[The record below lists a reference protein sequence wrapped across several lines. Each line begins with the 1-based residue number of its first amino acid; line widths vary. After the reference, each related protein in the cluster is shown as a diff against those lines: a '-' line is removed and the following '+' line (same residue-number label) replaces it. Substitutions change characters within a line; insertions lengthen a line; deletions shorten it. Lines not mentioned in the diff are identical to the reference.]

1 MSFIKTFI
9 KLFITLFITLLRE
22 PQHSGLVAVLLLFFL
37 AACGFQLRD
46 PLREQLRDPLK
57 DQGSSLTARPSVR
70 LDTPG
75 DLAALGDVFRQTFSD
90 RGVVL
95 VEASSAEAPSAEAP
109 SAEVASAEGTGGRY
123 IILRIEKEV
132 ASRRSM
138 LTTAAMQVAEYVLQ
152 LEVRLQIQLAV
163 DAAPETVTLAT
174 ERTYSLDPNNL
185 SGSQEEEALLLNEM
199 RRALAGRML
208 GRIELLLDAPSQQE

>member
-1 MSFIKTFI
+1 MSFIKAFIKAFI
-9 KLFITLFITLLRE
+9 KLWRE

-37 AACGFQLRD
+37 AGCGFQLRD
-46 PLREQLRDPLK
+46 QLRDPLRDPLK
-57 DQGSSLTARPSVR
+57 DQGSSLTALPSVR

-75 DLAALGDVFRQTFSD
+75 DLVALGDVFRQTFRD

-95 VEASSAEAPSAEAP
+95 VETPSAEAP
-109 SAEVASAEGTGGRY
+109 SAEGTGGRY